1 MAAPSDEQLAKLE
14 GRLRQAVEAFV
25 RELNG
30 PSHVLTDVVV
40 VAATADMADTS
51 GATQYTVATPGTP
64 YHGGIGLVSYA
75 DDVLRERRFGDDE

>member
-1 MAAPSDEQLAKLE
+1 MTAPSDEQLAVLE

-25 RELNG
+25 RELHS

-64 YHGGIGLVSYA
+64 YHGGHRPG
-75 DDVLRERRFGDDE
+75 VLCRRCSPGTAVRR